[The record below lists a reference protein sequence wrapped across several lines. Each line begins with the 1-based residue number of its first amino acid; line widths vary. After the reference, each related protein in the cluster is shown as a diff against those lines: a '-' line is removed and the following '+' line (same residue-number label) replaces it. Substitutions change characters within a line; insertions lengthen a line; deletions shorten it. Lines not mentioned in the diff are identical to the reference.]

1 MPTEG
6 NLPGAPA
13 GQQVADAGRAPPA
26 VVRGE
31 VPLGRV
37 GQIQVN
43 EVPPIAQAEVPDQRR
58 VVRRSVPGLM

>member
-6 NLPGAPA
+6 NMPGATV
-13 GQQVADAGRAPPA
+13 GQQVAGAGRAPPA

-37 GQIQVN
+37 GPIQLN
-43 EVPPIAQAEVPDQRR
+43 EVPPIGQAEAPDQRR
-58 VVRRSVPGLM
+58 VVRR